1 MILGRGSLLDF
12 IYIIYFF
19 FLSHSDFFFVCFIL
33 FFFFYWYLLYCPSE
47 RNYFC
52 YFFIDFQPT
61 ELAFKFFILIIN
73 SNSIQRFLYHSA
85 VATSR
90 ATHPVWKDRRAIR
103 RDVEAL
109 KKKYFVIVSIC
120 ADSERRSYLRTIIWI
135 RITYIVGLFQ
145 VFNLIVCEF
154 YAPL

>member
-1 MILGRGSLLDF
+1 MTFFIILY
-12 IYIIYFF
+12 IYTCIIFF
-19 FLSHSDFFFVCFIL
+19 CCS
-33 FFFFYWYLLYCPSE
+33 FFFFWLRYLYLLFCTSE
-47 RNYFC
+47 RNYHC